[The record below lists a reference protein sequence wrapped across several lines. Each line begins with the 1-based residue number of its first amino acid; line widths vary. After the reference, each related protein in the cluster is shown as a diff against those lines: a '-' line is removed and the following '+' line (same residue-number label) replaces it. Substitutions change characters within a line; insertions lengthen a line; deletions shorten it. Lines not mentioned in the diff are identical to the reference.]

1 MKMENI
7 SCQKKCRWK
16 NVYERGNILLVLML
30 LGTLSGGI
38 ATYTFVYL
46 GNYDKEKKRL
56 QRDLVEK
63 QWMILSTIA
72 YESLKTMASSNSIIP
87 VIKSDGL
94 HFFDTSV
101 QPIEDLGILDK
112 NFENG
117 QLGYKIS
124 AVFDEFPKSFPE
136 FQQTGY
142 RKQLDDWMALDNHD
156 LESVLKGS
164 LDETH
169 LDETKFTL
177 ATLVELAKKRWVAL
191 KRDKTE
197 ALPVSLFFPFLIG
210 VEVSDDIS
218 NQKITLKFFNPYDRR
233 LTGQLK
239 IAYTKICSCNRATFG
254 FAGLSSKDE
263 EEILDVNIE
272 KGGNVEVGIGYTDS
286 FFIKTGDFVF
296 VNLKIVGSSG
306 KYYLDVPNEL
316 CMDFWLYEGALKSDG
331 NAWSINSDEAKSF
344 WTTKEIVMEN
354 YHTIFYTDTWI
365 EKLNACLFFPD
376 GSPYKKIGNFIKDS
390 CKSLNRWVWNR
401 MVIDKTA
408 PFINFNAPR
417 LYIEQQLQHIFGNDL
432 NEDDVSLITEEI
444 VSGQIFVDGFSFIK
458 QIQGNFKEKLHLFQ
472 NLSARTDDFVIDV
485 WLKQGN
491 SKDVCHRITAVT
503 RTEKAGEMVWE
514 KHDISE
520 IRKVK
525 EP

>member
-7 SCQKKCRWK
+7 SYQKKCRWK
-16 NVYERGNILLVLML
+16 NIYERGNILLVLML

-63 QWMILSTIA
+63 QWMMLSKMA

-94 HFFDTSV
+94 HFFDTSI

-142 RKQLDDWMALDNHD
+142 RKQLDDWMTLDTHV
-156 LESVLKGS
+156 LEGVLKGS
-164 LDETH
+164 LDET
-169 LDETKFTL
+169 KFEL
-177 ATLVELAKKRWVAL
+177 AVLIELAKKRWVAL
-191 KRDKTE
+191 KKDKTE
-197 ALPVSLFFPFLIG
+197 SLPMSLFVPFLTS
-210 VEVSDDIS
+210 VDVC
-218 NQKITLKFFNPYDRR
+218 NQKITLKFFNPYDRK

-239 IAYTKICSCNRATFG
+239 IGYSIIYSGRRQAFAFTRLNNRNRE
-254 FAGLSSKDE
+254 K
-263 EEILDVNIE
+263 ILDVSIE
-272 KGGNVEVGIGYTDS
+272 KGENVEVDIGYTDS
-286 FFIKTGDFVF
+286 FSIKTDDFSF
-296 VNLKIVGSSG
+296 GKWKIEGGNG
-306 KYYLDVPNEL
+306 KYYLNIPNEL
-316 CMDFWLYEGALKSDG
+316 CMDFWPYENRLTNDE
-331 NAWSINSDEAKSF
+331 NAWSMNYDKATLF
-344 WTTKEIVMEN
+344 WTKKEIGMEN
-354 YHTIFYTDTWI
+354 YRTIFYTDTWI

-376 GSPYKKIGNFIKDS
+376 GSPYKKIGNFIEDS

-401 MVIDKTA
+401 MIIDKTA
-408 PFINFNAPR
+408 PFINFNAPK
-417 LYIEQQLQHIFGNDL
+417 LYIKQQLQHIFGDDL

-444 VSGQIFVDGFSFIK
+444 ISGQIFIDGFSFIK
-458 QIQGNFKEKLHLFQ
+458 QIQGNFKENLHLFQ
-472 NLSARTDDFVIDV
+472 NLSARTDEFIIDV
-485 WLKQGN
+485 WLKQSR
-491 SKDVCHRITAVT
+491 SKDVRHRIIAVT
-503 RTEKAGEMVWE
+503 RTEKAGDMVWE

>member
-7 SCQKKCRWK
+7 SYQKKCRWK
-16 NVYERGNILLVLML
+16 NVYERGNILLVLTL

-56 QRDLVEK
+56 QRDLSEK
-63 QWMILSTIA
+63 QWMMLSKMA

-94 HFFDTSV
+94 HFFDTSI

-136 FQQTGY
+136 FQQIGY
-142 RKQLDDWMALDNHD
+142 RKPLDDWMTLDTHV
-156 LESVLKGS
+156 LEGVLKGS
-164 LDETH
+164 LDET
-169 LDETKFTL
+169 KFKL
-177 ATLVELAKKRWVAL
+177 AVLIELAKKRWVAL
-191 KRDKTE
+191 KKDKTE
-197 ALPVSLFFPFLIG
+197 SLPMSLFVPFLTS
-210 VEVSDDIS
+210 VDVC
-218 NQKITLKFFNPYDRR
+218 NQGIKLKFFNPYDRK
-233 LTGQLK
+233 LTGRLK
-239 IAYTKICSCNRATFG
+239 IAYFTMGPC
-254 FAGLSSKDE
+254 SSKKTKFAFARVSRRNKE
-263 EEILDVNIE
+263 KIMEVNIE
-272 KGGNVEVGIGYTDS
+272 KGENVEVDIDCTDS
-286 FFIKTGDFVF
+286 FSIKTDDFSF
-296 VNLKIVGSSG
+296 GKWKIEGGKG
-306 KYYLDVPNEL
+306 KYCLKVPNEL
-316 CMDFWLYEGALKSDG
+316 CKDFWPYENRLTNDE
-331 NAWSINSDEAKSF
+331 NAWSMNYDKATLF
-344 WTTKEIVMEN
+344 WTTKEIGMEN
-354 YHTIFYTDTWI
+354 YRTIFYTDTWI

-376 GSPYKKIGNFIKDS
+376 GSPYKKIGNFIEDS
-390 CKSLNRWVWNR
+390 CKSLNHWVWNR
-401 MVIDKTA
+401 MIIDKTA
-408 PFINFNAPR
+408 HFINFNAPK

-432 NEDDVSLITEEI
+432 NEDDVGLMAEEI
-444 VSGQIFVDGFSFIK
+444 VSGQVFIDGFSFIK

-472 NLSARTDDFVIDV
+472 NLSARTDEFIIDV
-485 WLKQGN
+485 WLKQSH
-491 SKDVCHRITAVT
+491 SKDVRHRITAVT
-503 RTEKAGEMVWE
+503 RTEKAGDMVWE